1 MKSKTTRAFRKRL
14 GALPEAVQNQARSA
28 YRQFAADP
36 HHKGLKFKRVHAVAP
51 LYSARVSKGYR
62 AVGQVDGDTIVW
74 FWIGSHAD
82 YDTLLARS

>member
-1 MKSKTTRAFRKRL
+1 MRSKTTKAFRKRL
-14 GALPEAVQNQARSA
+14 GSLPEEVQEQARRA

-36 HHKGLKFKRVHAVAP
+36 YHRSLQFKRVYTSEP

-62 AVGQVDGDTIVW
+62 AVAQVDGDVAVW

-82 YDTLLARS
+82 HDSLLARS

>member
-1 MKSKTTRAFRKRL
+1 MRSKTTKAFRKRL
-14 GALPEAVQNQARSA
+14 ESLPERVQKQARQA

-36 HHKGLKFKRVHAVAP
+36 THRSLQFKRVYTTAP

-62 AVGQVDGDTIVW
+62 AVAQVEDDVAVW

-82 YDTLLARS
+82 YDGLLARS